1 MNKDIQIT
9 IKNKDD
15 IAVINITGDVT
26 AKSKKLICDAYQS
39 DTVANSPNILLK
51 FDKSCYIDSDCRATL
66 IDIAVEGCKK
76 GQKINVCGISN
87 HFQKIFDMVGLTN
100 CISVFSSEEA
110 ALTDLS
116 NNS

>member
-1 MNKDIQIT
+1 MYKDIQIT

-100 CISVFSSEEA
+100 CIFVFSSEED
-110 ALTDLS
+110 ALIDLL